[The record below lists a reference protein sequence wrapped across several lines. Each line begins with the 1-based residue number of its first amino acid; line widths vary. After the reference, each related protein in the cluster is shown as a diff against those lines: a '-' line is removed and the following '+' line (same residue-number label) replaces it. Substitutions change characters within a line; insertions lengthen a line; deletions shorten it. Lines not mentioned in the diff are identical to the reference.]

1 MTTAN
6 DQLFQQLFCLFMEIH
21 HVALKRPA
29 NKASFRGQGR
39 LIHLLAKNKGVSQR
53 ELATLAQVK
62 PGSISEVLER
72 LEKNKIVKRWRDE
85 TDRRIVRVK
94 LTAKGEELYQEN
106 LAARHQFETELLAT
120 VTPEEQRTFSTVL
133 QKMQQQLE
141 ANYGDLLAKNGEEC
155 KNVWLR

>member
-1 MTTAN
+1 MVTA
-6 DQLFQQLFCLFMEIH
+6 DDRLFQQLFCLIAEIH

-39 LIHLLAKNKGVSQR
+39 LIHLLAHNTGVSQR

-72 LEKNKIVKRWRDE
+72 LEKNKIVERWRDE

-94 LTAKGEELYQEN
+94 LTAKGKELYQEN
-106 LAARHQFETELLAT
+106 LATRQQFERELLQK
-120 VTPEEQRTFSTVL
+120 VTAEERKSFLNVV
-133 QKMQQQLE
+133 QKMQKQLK
-141 ANYGDLLAKNGEEC
+141 ANYGDLLPQEWRG
-155 KNVWLR
+155 V